1 MSSMTSLAD
10 RGFMIRH
17 IASRAQLSAAAN
29 YGIRVA
35 FTGDRPGEQ

>member
-1 MSSMTSLAD
+1 
-10 RGFMIRH
+10 MIRH